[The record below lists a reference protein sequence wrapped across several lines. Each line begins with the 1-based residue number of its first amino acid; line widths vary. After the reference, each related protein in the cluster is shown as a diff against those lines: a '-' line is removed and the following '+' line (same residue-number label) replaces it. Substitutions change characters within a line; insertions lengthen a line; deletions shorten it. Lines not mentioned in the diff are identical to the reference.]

1 MKKTLGLSFRALG
14 LFIKALGLSLIVL
27 IGYLLFWPINIEPEA
42 WHAPQNQGY
51 QGDFVVNQR
60 LADFERVEL
69 DGLHGPEA
77 ITQDAQGIFY
87 ASTHEGWIMRWNKD
101 DQVTQ
106 KWLNVG
112 GRPLGLA
119 FGPNGDLWV
128 ANAYL
133 GLMRITPDGDVTI
146 PVTTTNGV
154 KVRYADDV
162 VVASNGKVYFS
173 DATTKFSA
181 RDIGDTLAASLLDL
195 MEHGRHGRVIEYD
208 PATQQSREV
217 LTGLSFANGVT
228 IDPQGDFL

>member
-1 MKKTLGLSFRALG
+1 MKKALG
-14 LFIKALGLSLIVL
+14 LFFKALGLSLIVL

-42 WHAPQNQGY
+42 WNAPQNQGY

-60 LADFERVEL
+60 LADFEREEL

-77 ITQDAQGIFY
+77 ITQDAQGTFY

-106 KWLNVG
+106 KWLDVG

-119 FGPNGDLWV
+119 FGHNGDLWV

-181 RDIGDTLAASLLDL
+181 RDVGDTLAASLLDPVSYTHL
-195 MEHGRHGRVIEYD
+195 RAH
-208 PATQQSREV
+208 
-217 LTGLSFANGVT
+217 
-228 IDPQGDFL
+228 